1 MENILQINN
10 IEKRYTVVKAVDNLS
25 LEIGRGQV
33 FGILGPNG
41 SGKTTT
47 LGIVLGIIKQNLGNF
62 KWFDLPDNTTQNNRV
77 GALLETPNF
86 LPYLSAMENLTI
98 SFKIKGI
105 NLNKEEEINRVLK
118 ITNLYERRKSP
129 FNTFSLGMKQR
140 LAIANV
146 LLGNPEVLV
155 LDEPT
160 NGLDPQGIA
169 EIREII
175 IAEAKRGKTI
185 LLASHILDEVEKVCT
200 HVAIL
205 KKGKLL
211 TQGKVSELTQ
221 TFSGEILVVA
231 AENNQALQELMVRS
245 GMTNSVEKTDGGLK
259 LTMKPNYGAADIN
272 KYAFQQNCVLSR
284 LESQKRSLE
293 TQFLEILKQNK

>member
-1 MENILQINN
+1 
-10 IEKRYTVVKAVDNLS
+10 
-25 LEIGRGQV
+25 
-33 FGILGPNG
+33 
-41 SGKTTT
+41 
-47 LGIVLGIIKQNLGNF
+47 
-62 KWFDLPDNTTQNNRV
+62 
-77 GALLETPNF
+77 LLETPNF